1 MIHYNSRLMQSK
13 AKRHRLPPHILI
25 LSDSLLRSLSLLSA
39 PCHYYPI
46 LANFSKRVYTDEV
59 SIFLHAIK
67 WLILFFIKKE

>member
-1 MIHYNSRLMQSK
+1 MEE
-13 AKRHRLPPHILI
+13 
-25 LSDSLLRSLSLLSA
+25 
-39 PCHYYPI
+39 I